1 MTISHNWTASSVL
14 ILFITKNSISLFIQ
28 PMLAEYLWTRN
39 TVVGTGEVEFYNLW
53 KDWGGKML
61 QRFKKEQDGKHGIAK
76 LKLRDRQAPP

>member
-1 MTISHNWTASSVL
+1 
-14 ILFITKNSISLFIQ
+14 
-28 PMLAEYLWTRN
+28 MLAEYLWTRN